1 MYANREDMV
10 RAFGERECISLTD
23 RDYTGTINNDVLN
36 GALEQASAEID
47 GYLCGR
53 YPVPWA
59 DEARVL
65 VIRCCNIARYLLCG
79 SDTQMTVEIRE
90 RYEDTIRYLEKIAGG
105 KINLGRTASGDVV
118 KSGTGA
124 RVVSGGRVFGR
135 DQTRGGGF

>member
-59 DEARVL
+59 DEPRVL

>member
-59 DEARVL
+59 DEPRVL

-118 KSGTGA
+118 KSSTGA
-124 RVVSGGRVFGR
+124 KVVSGGRVFGR
-135 DQTRGGGF
+135 DKTRGGGF